1 MKKEELKK
9 YFEELSYDES
19 LQMEMLDSVET
30 EKDIESLYEK
40 IKFLNKT
47 GVPRRRNRN
56 DYNGE
61 SFVLDNNSRNC

>member
-19 LQMEMLDSVET
+19 LQMEMLDNVEN

-47 GVPRRRNRN
+47 GVPRRRDRN

-61 SFVLDNNSRNC
+61 SFILDNNSRNC